1 MTEWSNLITGYDF
14 LALYQTT
21 ASGGSILDQMYQ
33 SRIPY
38 KFFFSFGSTFS
49 DTFIF
54 SMQVFA
60 FSFVVLSLFL
70 LLYYVFIPVFRKS
83 LKW

>member
-21 ASGGSILDQMYQ
+21 ASGGNILSQMYQ

-38 KFFFSFGSTFS
+38 KFFVSFGSTFS

-54 SMQVFA
+54 SMQVLA
-60 FSFVVLSLFL
+60 FSFAVLFFL
-70 LLYYVFIPVFRKS
+70 LFFYYVFIPVFRKS